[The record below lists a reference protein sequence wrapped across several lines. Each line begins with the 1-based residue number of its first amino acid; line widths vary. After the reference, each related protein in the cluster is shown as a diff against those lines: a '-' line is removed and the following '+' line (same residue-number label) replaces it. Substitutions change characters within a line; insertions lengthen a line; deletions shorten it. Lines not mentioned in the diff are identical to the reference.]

1 MHTMSLLHP
10 FCYISVTAA
19 HNVGNRMYV
28 SVVGLDQT
36 QQGPQAQYP
45 TRSMLL

>member
-1 MHTMSLLHP
+1 
-10 FCYISVTAA
+10 
-19 HNVGNRMYV
+19 V